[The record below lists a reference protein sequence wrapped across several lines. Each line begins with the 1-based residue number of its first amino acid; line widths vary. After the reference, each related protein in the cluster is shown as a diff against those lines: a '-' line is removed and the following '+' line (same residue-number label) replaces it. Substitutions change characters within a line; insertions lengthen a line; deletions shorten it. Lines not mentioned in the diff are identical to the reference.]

1 MSGDSKKLLK
11 KLDTLAKKID
21 ILTKVTAISV
31 QKEKLLE
38 KKKQKE
44 QIKMLD
50 KLGFSPSLIALV
62 LGTTPNTVNVA
73 LSKLRKKKKKGKQTE
88 KSKQGE
94 VEQNGD

>member
-1 MSGDSKKLLK
+1 VSGDAKELLK

-38 KKKQKE
+38 KKQKE
-44 QIKMLD
+44 QIKMLN

-62 LGTTPNTVNVA
+62 IGTTPNTVRVA
-73 LSKLRKKKKKGKQTE
+73 LSQMKKKRKKAKQT
-88 KSKQGE
+88 KPKQGE
-94 VEQNGD
+94 VEQK

>member
-1 MSGDSKKLLK
+1 MSEDSKKLLK
-11 KLDTLAKKID
+11 RFDTLIKKID

-31 QKEKLLE
+31 QKGKLLE
-38 KKKQKE
+38 GKKQKE

-50 KLGFSPSLIALV
+50 KMGFSPSLIALV
-62 LGTTPNTVNVA
+62 VGTTPNTVNVT
-73 LSKLRKKKKKGKQTE
+73 LSKLKKKKKKGKQTE